1 MQRLRL
7 EDITD
12 NVSKY
17 IHNPNIDVIHRAYVF
32 SAKVHKGQ
40 LRCSGEPYLTHPLG
54 VSYIL
59 SNLKMDEIT
68 VAVGL
73 LHDTVEDTLASLEE
87 IRKLF
92 GNEIASLV
100 DGITKISQI
109 YFKTQEE
116 KQAENYRKL
125 ILAMADD
132 LRVIIVKLADRLHNM
147 RTLEFLSHE
156 KQKRIAQETMDIYAP
171 FANRLGMAK
180 IKSELED
187 LAFKYLEPEFY
198 AELQEKIQKS
208 YKRHA
213 KIIDQSIAIIKR
225 ECKKMSIPCEVYGR
239 KKHFYSIHQKMLR
252 KNLSFNQ
259 ILDHHGVRIITKSVK
274 NCYEAIGVIHSLW
287 KPVSGGFDDYIAVPK
302 PNMYQ
307 SLHTVVIGP
316 KSQCLEVQIRTE
328 QMHIIAEEG
337 IAAHWLYKE
346 DKKIDKK
353 YSNKLRWLRQSME
366 WLKDLKDPKEFLRMF
381 KMDLFHDE
389 VFVFTPKGQVKAFPI
404 DATAIDFAYS
414 IHTEVGNRCCGVR
427 VNGRIEPLKYKLKTG
442 DIVEIITSPKQK
454 PNRDWLKFVKTTK
467 AIQRIKHWLK
477 IEEKSRSLA
486 LGKEILDKEA
496 KKYNLSYNKIFHQGD
511 LLLSAAKKLNIK
523 TTDDLIT
530 SIGYGKVTAKQVLSL
545 ILPSDTTPPIPKTKK
560 APKMEKEGV
569 KIQGLDDVIVRFARC
584 CNPIPGDE
592 IVGFISRQRGISI
605 HRVTC
610 SNAKSLTLGTDKQ
623 IDVEWDIKNDQ
634 KQFPVD
640 ISITSEDKMGLL
652 AQITTTI
659 SQHEANILSAD
670 VKTTNYQT
678 AIIRFKIMTDD
689 VNHLN
694 KLLNSIKKH
703 RGVISV
709 ERIT

>member
-1 MQRLRL
+1 MQRL

-17 IHNPNIDVIHRAYVF
+17 IHNPNIDIIHRAYVF

-40 LRCSGEPYLTHPLG
+40 LRSSGEPYLTHPLG

-68 VAVGL
+68 VAVVL
-73 LHDTVEDTLASLEE
+73 LPDTVEDTLASLSE
-87 IRKLF
+87 IRDLF
-92 GNEIASLV
+92 GDEIVSLV

-109 YFKTQEE
+109 HFKTQEE

-147 RTLEFLSHE
+147 RTLEFLSHD

-198 AELQEKIQKS
+198 AELKEKIQKS
-208 YKRHA
+208 YTRHA
-213 KIIDQSIAIIKR
+213 KIIEQSIAIIKR
-225 ECKKMSIPCEVYGR
+225 ECKKMNIPCEVYGR
-239 KKHFYSIHQKMLR
+239 EKHFYSIHQKMLR

-259 ILDHHGVRIITKSVK
+259 ILDHQGVRIITKTVK
-274 NCYEAIGVIHSLW
+274 NCYEGIGVIHSLW

-353 YSNKLRWLRQSME
+353 YSNKLRWLRQSMK

-389 VFVFTPKGQVKAFPI
+389 VFVFTPKGKVNAFPL

-427 VNGRIEPLKYKLKTG
+427 INGRIEPLKYKLKTG
-442 DIVEIITSPKQK
+442 DIVEIMTSPKQK

-477 IEEKSRSLA
+477 IEEKSRSLS

-496 KKYNLSYNKIFHQGD
+496 KKYGLSYNKIFRQGE
-511 LLLSAAKKLNIK
+511 LLLSAAKKLNIT

-545 ILPSDTTPPIPKTKK
+545 ILPSDTTPPVQKTKK
-560 APKMEKEGV
+560 VPKIEKEGV

-623 IDVEWDIKNDQ
+623 IDVEWDIKSNE

-659 SQHEANILSAD
+659 SQHEANILSAE

-709 ERIT
+709 HRIT

>member
-1 MQRLRL
+1 MLRL

-12 NVSKY
+12 NVLKY
-17 IHNPNIDVIHRAYVF
+17 IPNPNLDIIHRAYVF

-59 SNLKMDEIT
+59 SNLKMDEVT

-73 LHDTVEDTLASLEE
+73 LHDTVEDTLASLSE
-87 IRKLF
+87 IQNLF
-92 GNEIASLV
+92 GHEVMSLV

-109 YFKTQEE
+109 NFRTQEE

-147 RTLEFLSHE
+147 RTLEFLPPD
-156 KQKRIAQETMDIYAP
+156 KQKRISQETMDIYAP

-187 LAFKYLEPEFY
+187 LAFQYLEPEIY
-198 AELQEKIQKS
+198 AELKKKMQEGH
-208 YKRHA
+208 RRRA
-213 KIIDQSIAIIKR
+213 EIIDQAITIIKK
-225 ECKKMSIPCEVYGR
+225 ECKKMGIPCEVYGR
-239 KKHFYSIHQKMLR
+239 EKHFYSIHQKMLR
-252 KNLSFNQ
+252 KNLSFSQ
-259 ILDHHGVRIITKSVK
+259 ILDQHGVRIITKTVK
-274 NCYEAIGVIHSLW
+274 NCYEAIGVIHSIW

-316 KSQCLEVQIRTE
+316 KSQCLEVQIRTQ
-328 QMHIIAEEG
+328 QMHTIAEQG

-346 DKKIDKK
+346 DKKLDKK
-353 YSNKLRWLRQSME
+353 YNHKLRWLRQSMD
-366 WLKDLKDPKEFLRMF
+366 WLRELKDPKEFLRMF

-389 VFVFTPKGQVKAFPI
+389 VFVFTPHGEVKAFPI

-477 IEEKSRSLA
+477 IEEKARSLA

-496 KKYNLSYNKIFHQGD
+496 RKYGLSYNKIFRQGE

-523 TTDDLIT
+523 STDDLIT

-545 ILPSDTTPPIPKTKK
+545 ILPSDTPSLVQKAKKIPQEK
-560 APKMEKEGV
+560 KEGI
-569 KIQGLDDVIVRFARC
+569 KIHGLDDVIVRFAKC

-592 IVGFISRQRGISI
+592 IVGFISRQRGICI
-605 HRVTC
+605 HRLSC
-610 SNAKSLTLGTDKQ
+610 SNAQSLALGTDRQ
-623 IDVEWDIKNDQ
+623 IDVEWDITDK

-640 ISITSEDKMGLL
+640 ISITSEDKIGLL

-678 AIIRFKIMTDD
+678 AIIRFTIMTND
-689 VNHLN
+689 VNHLK
-694 KLLNSIKKH
+694 KLLNSIRRH
-703 RGVISV
+703 PGVISV
-709 ERIT
+709 RRVD